1 MHPAARRTLLALLL
15 ATTGSA
21 WAADF
26 LSVSSRSAIL
36 YDSPSVSAHKLAVA
50 SRFLPLEVVFIQGD
64 WVKVR
69 DHGGQLAWV
78 ERRSLDKKRYLLVT
92 APLAEIRQGPDAAAT
107 VQFKVTQQVVLERLE
122 NPQSGWIQV
131 RHPDGASGYIRST
144 EVWGD

>member
-1 MHPAARRTLLALLL
+1 MHPAARLTLLALLL
-15 ATTGSA
+15 AATGGA

-50 SRFLPLEVVFIQGD
+50 SRYLPLEVVFAQGD

-78 ERRSLDKKRYLLVT
+78 EKRALDKKRYLLVT
-92 APLAEIRQGPDAAAT
+92 APVAEVRQGPDAAAM
-107 VQFKVTQQVVLERLE
+107 VQFKVSQQVVLERLDS
-122 NPQSGWIQV
+122 QVSGWLQV
-131 RHPDGASGYIRST
+131 RHPDGVTGYIRTT